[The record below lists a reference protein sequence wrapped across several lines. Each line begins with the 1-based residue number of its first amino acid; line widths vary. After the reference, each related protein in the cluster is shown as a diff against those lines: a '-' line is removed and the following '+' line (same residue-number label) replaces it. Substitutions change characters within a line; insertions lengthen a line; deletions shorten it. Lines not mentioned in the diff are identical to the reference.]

1 MTPVDETA
9 AAAGQ
14 PLFMHTIGEA
24 ESPGAVV
31 ARWRH
36 DGAELDIS
44 PSDIVRVTIGLQDGV
59 PVWQGLGNSRLR
71 PYVTALGGISVTP
84 ADTRVRLAI
93 DGPADVVQLF
103 LRVSFLESVVD
114 GPFDCFALVN
124 SRDSE
129 LRAAAIQLMV
139 AATRGDRDDPLLLES
154 AARRMGTRLQ
164 SRDAHPSREPA
175 RGGLARVAR
184 QRVDD
189 LIIAS
194 LDDAT
199 APSPTLDQLASAAS
213 LSVNHFIRAFRQQSG
228 LTPHQYVV
236 LRRLERGMAMLKKP
250 GLSVADVAESLGFST
265 PAHFVATFRRMMGV
279 TPGVFRAAV
288 LS

>member
-1 MTPVDETA
+1 MKPVDETI

-14 PLFMHTIGEA
+14 PLLMHAIGEP

-36 DGAELDIS
+36 NGAELDIS
-44 PSDIVRVTIGLQDGV
+44 PSDIVRVTISLQDGV
-59 PVWQGLGNSRLR
+59 PVRQGLGNSGQR
-71 PYVTALGGISVTP
+71 PYVAALGGITVTP
-84 ADTRVRLAI
+84 AQTRVRLSI
-93 DGPADVVQLF
+93 DGPSDVLQLF
-103 LRVSFLESVVD
+103 LRVGFLESVVD
-114 GPFDCFALVN
+114 GPFDCFGLVN

-129 LRAAAIQLMV
+129 LRAAAMQLMV

-154 AARRMGTRLQ
+154 AARRMGIRLQ
-164 SRDAHPSREPA
+164 TGGDPRSREPA

-184 QRVDD
+184 QRVDE

-199 APSPTLDQLASAAS
+199 SPPPTLEQLAGAAS
-213 LSVNHFIRAFRQQSG
+213 LSVNHFIRAFRQQNG
-228 LTPHQYVV
+228 MTPHQYVV
-236 LRRLERGMAMLKKP
+236 LRRLERGVAMLKKP
-250 GLSVADVAESLGFST
+250 DMSVADVAECLGFAT

-279 TPGVFRAAV
+279 TPGVFRTAV

>member
-9 AAAGQ
+9 AAAGE
-14 PLFMHTIGEA
+14 PLLMHAIGA
-24 ESPGAVV
+24 PASPDAVV

-36 DGAELDIS
+36 DGAEFDIS

-59 PVWQGLGNSRLR
+59 PVRQGLGTAGQR
-71 PYVTALGGISVTP
+71 PYVAALGGITVTP
-84 ADTRVRLAI
+84 ARTRVRLSI
-93 DGPADVVQLF
+93 DGPSDVLQLF

-129 LRAAAIQLMV
+129 LRAAAMQLMV

-154 AARRMGTRLQ
+154 AARRMGARLQ
-164 SRDAHPSREPA
+164 SRGDRPSSERA

-184 QRVDD
+184 QRVND
-189 LIIAS
+189 LIVAS
-194 LDDAT
+194 LGDVT

-213 LSVNHFIRAFRQQSG
+213 LSVNHFIRAFRQQNG
-228 LTPHQYVV
+228 MTPHRYVV
-236 LRRLERGMAMLKKP
+236 LRRLERGMEMLKKP
-250 GLSVADVAESLGFST
+250 GMSVGDVAESLGFAT
-265 PAHFVATFRRMMGV
+265 PAHFVATFRRTMGV
-279 TPGVFRAAV
+279 TPGAFRAAV